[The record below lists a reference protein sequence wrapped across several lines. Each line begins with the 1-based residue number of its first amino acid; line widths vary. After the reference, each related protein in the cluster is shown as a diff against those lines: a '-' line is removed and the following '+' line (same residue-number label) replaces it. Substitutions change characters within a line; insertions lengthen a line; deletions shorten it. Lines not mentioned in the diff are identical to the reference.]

1 MNEVLFH
8 WVFCWI
14 RICWCCRGRCKQSW
28 TSIFVFRNCVRS
40 ESKIRCLRFDRIHF
54 LVLNSGEWR
63 SMTSGFQFR
72 EWLIRSSNLVRYH
85 MGESHDISGDSQE
98 NKYSLNWSQFSGC
111 IRHGFFCCIL
121 NLISINEPESN
132 CSSGI
137 DAWACNSVQRAR
149 YADRLTS
156 ICLLLWYYVIIMF
169 TKSLP
174 TTNYPAISPWCHGS
188 CEKRYNKWNCV
199 QPIQFN
205 VVIVVVGHVHTCLGN
220 ECSGGGTAV
229 LICRFDSLVAC
240 IRSLGSGGR
249 ARVRVGMCG
258 DSLDS
263 FWCVRRTCERARKRY
278 LKSGK
283 LPRLFKKMKMSCC
296 CCCCLS
302 HRGEHLA

>member
-1 MNEVLFH
+1 
-8 WVFCWI
+8 
-14 RICWCCRGRCKQSW
+14 
-28 TSIFVFRNCVRS
+28 
-40 ESKIRCLRFDRIHF
+40 
-54 LVLNSGEWR
+54 
-63 SMTSGFQFR
+63 MTIDDFG
-72 EWLIRSSNLVRYH
+72 
-85 MGESHDISGDSQE
+85 
-98 NKYSLNWSQFSGC
+98 
-111 IRHGFFCCIL
+111 
-121 NLISINEPESN
+121 ISISWMVNPFMCDTTWENPTISAGTLKRINIRWTEV
-132 CSSGI
+132 SSLVAYVMAFFVAFWTWYQSTNLNQTARVELMLELVI
-137 DAWACNSVQRAR
+137 VCN
-149 YADRLTS
+149 RLTS